1 MAPVFIKAAAL
12 MESVVAHVCV
22 LQLMTLGFSH
32 LLGMRH
38 AWAMAI
44 ISLLHMVTA
53 VSNAT
58 SMLWLMLPA
67 LSPVTG
73 DDSASVT
80 IVV

>member
-1 MAPVFIKAAAL
+1 
-12 MESVVAHVCV
+12 MESVVAHVCAT
-22 LQLMTLGFSH
+22 QLMTFGFSH

-53 VSNAT
+53 IRDT
-58 SMLWLMLPA
+58 TPMLWLMLPA

-73 DDSASVT
+73 DNSASVT